1 MNQRINKYAHQ
12 SIDTLFHDFH
22 INDEGYHQK
31 KVEKSRKKYGSNE
44 IIIQKND
51 KLRYRLKHAFV
62 NPFSIILFILAIVSF
77 ITDVLLSSNY
87 SRNMTTFI
95 IITTMLILSGI
106 IRYIQETQA
115 KKVMDKLTHMIQT
128 TVSVKR
134 DGKWQELLSNEIVV
148 GDYIRFYAGDNVP
161 ADIRITK
168 ANDLF
173 VSQAMLTGESTIVE
187 KNKETI
193 LIQNIHSF
201 NQYSNIVFMGST
213 IIGGKGEGVV
223 LAVGKDSV
231 YGSINQNDYKE
242 DNYFDQGA
250 HAISLVLVR
259 FMIVLVPIVF
269 IACALTKE
277 NLLSAFLFALSV
289 AVGLMPEMLPM
300 VINACLAKGSSSMQ
314 QKETIVKNINAM
326 QGFGSMDVLCVD
338 KTGTLTQN
346 QLTLEYYLDILGNES
361 QKVLSYA
368 YLNSYFHTGVNNHI
382 DKAILK
388 CQEMNNMKEYLHT
401 LSSSYTKLDELPFD
415 YERKFA
421 SLLIQNNHQTLL
433 ISKGSIDEIC
443 QHCTYIEYNHQQIP
457 ITDNIYI
464 NVHNIVDEMLE
475 DGMKVIAIAYKP
487 LEKQIIQKED
497 ENDLILLG
505 YIVFFDAPKQTAS
518 QAIEKLQQMHVNI
531 RVLTGDQKNVT
542 LSICQRLNID
552 TQHVLTGAQLDQLNS
567 DNYLTTIENT
577 HVFVELS
584 PKQKEFVIQI
594 LKTNGHTVG
603 YLGDGMNDLP
613 STLKADVGIS
623 VDSAVDAIRE
633 SADVILLRKDLNVLE
648 EGIIEGRKAFS
659 NMSKYIKITAS
670 SNFGNIF
677 SIVLASIFLPFLPM
691 TAIQLL
697 LLNLLYDAL
706 CLILP
711 WDHVDKELLNDPLE
725 WGDRHLGQF
734 MRFFGP
740 ISSLFDIITFLF
752 LYFIFCPMICGGHY
766 HAIDIQTQTY
776 FISLFQTGW
785 FLESMWSQI
794 LILHLLRTQ
803 KIPFIESKPS
813 NPVIIV
819 TTIGILFYTILTFTN
834 VGHLLGLTAMPL
846 SYFTFLIIIVILYLL
861 TVTLS
866 KSWYIHKYHELL

>member
-1 MNQRINKYAHQ
+1 MNQRINYYAHQ

-22 INDEGYHQK
+22 ITDKGYNQK
-31 KVEKSRKKYGSNE
+31 QVKINRKQYGSNE
-44 IIIQKND
+44 IIMHKNN
-51 KLRYRLKHAFV
+51 KIRYRLQHAFI
-62 NPFSIILFILAIVSF
+62 NSFSIILFILAIVSF
-77 ITDVLLSSNY
+77 ITDVLFSSNY
-87 SRNMTTFI
+87 SRNMTTLI
-95 IITTMLILSGI
+95 IIMIMLILSGI
-106 IRYIQETQA
+106 IRFIQETQA
-115 KKVMDKLTHMIQT
+115 KKVMDKLTDIIQT

-134 DGKWQELLSNEIVV
+134 DNQWQEILSDEIVV
-148 GDYIRFYAGDNVP
+148 GDYIRFYAGNNIP
-161 ADIRITK
+161 ADIRIIK

-173 VSQAMLTGESTIVE
+173 VSQSMLTGESSIIE
-187 KNKETI
+187 KNSETI

-201 NQYSNIVFMGST
+201 NQYSNIAFKGST
-213 IIGGKGEGVV
+213 VIGGKGEGII

-231 YGSINQNDYKE
+231 YGSINQNDYKQ
-242 DNYFDQGA
+242 DNHFDQGA
-250 HAISLVLVR
+250 HAISLVLIR

-300 VINACLAKGSSSMQ
+300 IINACLAKGSSSMQ

-326 QGFGSMDVLCVD
+326 QGFGSMDILCVD

-361 QKVLSYA
+361 KKVLSYA

-388 CQEMNNMKEYLHT
+388 CQEMNNMKEYLYS
-401 LSSSYTKLDELPFD
+401 LSSSYRKIDELPFD
-415 YERKFA
+415 YERKIA
-421 SLLIQNNHQTLL
+421 SVLIQNTHKTLL
-433 ISKGSIDEIC
+433 VSKGDIDEIC
-443 QHCTYIEYNHQQIP
+443 QHCSYIEYNYQQIP
-457 ITDNIYI
+457 ITDDIYI

-487 LEKQIIQKED
+487 LHQHIIQKED
-497 ENDLILLG
+497 ENNLILLG

-542 LSICQRLNID
+542 LSICQRLNIN
-552 TQHVLTGAQLDQLNS
+552 TQYVLTGSQIDKLDKDHLMKA
-567 DNYLTTIENT
+567 IENT
-577 HVFVELS
+577 YIFVELS
-584 PKQKEFVIQI
+584 PKQKETIIQI
-594 LKTNGHTVG
+594 LKNNGHTVG

-623 VDSAVDAIRE
+623 VDSAIDAIKE
-633 SADVILLRKDLNVLE
+633 SADVILLKKDLNVLE

-659 NMSKYIKITAS
+659 NMSKYIKITTS

-711 WDHVDKELLNDPLE
+711 WDNVDEELLTHPLE
-725 WGDRHLGQF
+725 WSDRHLGQF

-766 HAIDIQTQTY
+766 HAIDIQSQTY
-776 FISLFQTGW
+776 FIALFQTGW

-834 VGHLLGLTAMPL
+834 IGQLLGLTAMPL
-846 SYFTFLIIIVILYLL
+846 SYFIFLIVIVILYLL

-866 KSWYIHKYHELL
+866 KIWYVQRYHELL